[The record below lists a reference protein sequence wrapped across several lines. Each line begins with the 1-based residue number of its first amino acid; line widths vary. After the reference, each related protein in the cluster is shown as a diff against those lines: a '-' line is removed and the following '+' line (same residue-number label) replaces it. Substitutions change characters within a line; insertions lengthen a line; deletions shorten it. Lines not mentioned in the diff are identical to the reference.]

1 MLSSRYLHLHEALG
15 LGPMWLAQGAAV
27 RPSEKAAAPVAA
39 LAPAAAAVAALA
51 RHNPPMAER
60 TLSPSAHQARQAA
73 VSAVKQPAPALP
85 KTAPAVS
92 VPESPTAA
100 PVPTEPHALPR
111 LHIAVQPAR
120 LMVLAPCPAP
130 EDLLHGA
137 LFSGSSG
144 VLLDNML
151 AAIGLN
157 PQAVHKTA
165 WLKSAPAFAEP
176 DAAAMMQEL
185 AAMQA
190 ELAAMQAELAGC
202 GAEAVLLLGQAFNR
216 PEHAAAAAQLCGG
229 LPCFTVP
236 HPARLLRQPQLK
248 AQAWQELKRL
258 RAALAQTH

>member
-39 LAPAAAAVAALA
+39 PAALAPAAAAVAALA
-51 RHNPPMAER
+51 RHTPPIAER

-73 VSAVKQPAPALP
+73 VSTVNRPAAALP
-85 KTAPAVS
+85 KTAPVS
-92 VPESPTAA
+92 VPESQTAA
-100 PVPTEPHALPR
+100 PAPTDSNTHALPR

-137 LFSGSSG
+137 LFSGQTG
-144 VLLDNML
+144 TLLDNML

-157 PQAVHKTA
+157 PEEAHKTA
-165 WLKSAPAFAEP
+165 WLKSEPDFAEP

-190 ELAAMQAELAGC
+190 ELAEC
-202 GAEAVLLLGQAFNR
+202 GAEAVLLLGQTFSR
-216 PEHAAAAAQLCGG
+216 PDHAAAAAQLCGS
-229 LPCFTVP
+229 LPSFTVP

-258 RAALAQTH
+258 RAALAQTN

>member
-15 LGPMWLAQGAAV
+15 LGPMWLAQGAVV
-27 RPSEKAAAPVAA
+27 RPSENAAAPVAAPAA

-51 RHNPPMAER
+51 RHSAPPAER
-60 TLSPSAHQARQAA
+60 TLSPAAHQARQAA
-73 VSAVKQPAPALP
+73 VSAVNQPAPALP
-85 KTAPAVS
+85 KTAPAA
-92 VPESPTAA
+92 PLYPTAA
-100 PVPTEPHALPR
+100 PVQAEPHTHALPR
-111 LHIAVQPAR
+111 LHITVQPAR
-120 LMVLAPCPAP
+120 LMAVAPCPAP

-157 PQAVHKTA
+157 PQTVHKTA

-190 ELAAMQAELAGC
+190 ELAGC
-202 GAEAVLLLGQAFNR
+202 GAQAVLLLGQAFTR
-216 PEHAAAAAQLCGG
+216 PEHAAAAAQLCGK

-258 RAALAQTH
+258 RAALA

>member
-39 LAPAAAAVAALA
+39 PSALAPAAAAVAALA
-51 RHNPPMAER
+51 RHTPPIAER

-190 ELAAMQAELAGC
+190 ELAGC
-202 GAEAVLLLGQAFNR
+202 GAQAVLLLGQAFTR
-216 PEHAAAAAQLCGG
+216 PEHAAAAAQLCSG

-258 RAALAQTH
+258 RAALAQERA